1 MKLVHDFAVRH
12 PDGADLDD
20 VARRHVL
27 VGRLEV
33 ERHVALQG
41 VAEAPGVA
49 QLQRLEEGEGEAH
62 VTTVRRPEDD
72 VVLRRNP
79 PGCRGGDV
87 AHAGT
92 GEHPTQRDLHASL
105 RLDENVA
112 LFGDRLLEA
121 FREPDG
127 LG

>member
-1 MKLVHDFAVRH
+1 M
-12 PDGADLDD
+12 
-20 VARRHVL
+20 
-27 VGRLEV
+27 
-33 ERHVALQG
+33 
-41 VAEAPGVA
+41 A